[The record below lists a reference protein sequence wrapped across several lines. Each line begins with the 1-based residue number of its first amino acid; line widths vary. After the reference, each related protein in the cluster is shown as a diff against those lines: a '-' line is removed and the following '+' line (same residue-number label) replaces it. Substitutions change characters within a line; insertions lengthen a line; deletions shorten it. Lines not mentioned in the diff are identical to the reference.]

1 MLKSKALGFLPLI
14 IYLTK
19 IQGHLLVLIEISK
32 KFMFIS
38 HREHKVT
45 RLNKGIIFD
54 IYNINF
60 YLCFSII
67 FLFLNINNNNS
78 KFIFI

>member
-54 IYNINF
+54 IEFCLSN
-60 YLCFSII
+60 LP
-67 FLFLNINNNNS
+67 LGLS
-78 KFIFI
+78 KF